1 MVLRG
6 CGVHHGPRRQAAEAG
21 GAEVNSLAWWI
32 VGVFGVAII
41 YYLIALAVTVY
52 EMKQERKSDA

>member
-1 MVLRG
+1 M
-6 CGVHHGPRRQAAEAG
+6 
-21 GAEVNSLAWWI
+21 NSLAWWI